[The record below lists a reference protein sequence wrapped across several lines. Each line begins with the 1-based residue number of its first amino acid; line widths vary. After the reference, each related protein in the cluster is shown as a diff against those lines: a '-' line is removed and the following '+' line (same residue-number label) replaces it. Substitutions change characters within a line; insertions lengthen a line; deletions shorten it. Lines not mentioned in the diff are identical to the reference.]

1 MSGID
6 TVVFDLGEVLIPWN
20 PRSLY
25 RKVFADEAE
34 MERFLGEVCTHAWN
48 VQQDGGRSIADGTAL
63 LIERFPHQEALIRV
77 FYDRWSE
84 MLGEAVEGSVH
95 LVHELKARGHRLLAL
110 TNWSAETFPRARPL
124 YPVLDEFEGIVVSGQ
139 EGITKPDPRIY
150 RLLCDRYGVVPAQA
164 LFIDDSPAN
173 VLGAEAIG
181 MEAIQFHSPDLLR
194 VSLVEM
200 GLLP

>member
-25 RKVFADEAE
+25 RKVLAEEAE
-34 MERFLGEVCTHAWN
+34 MERFLGEVCTHEWN
-48 VQQDGGRSIADGTAL
+48 VQQDGGRPIATGTAL
-63 LIERFPHQEALIRV
+63 LIERFPQREALIRL

-84 MLGEAVEGSVH
+84 MLGEAVEGSVR
-95 LVHELKARGHRLLAL
+95 LVHELKAQGYRLLAL

-139 EGITKPDPRIY
+139 EGITKPDPHIY
-150 RLLCDRYGVVPAQA
+150 RLLCDRYRVVPAQA
-164 LFIDDSPAN
+164 MFIDDSLAN
-173 VLGAEAIG
+173 VLGARAVG
-181 MEAIQFHSPDLLR
+181 MEAIQFHSPEQTR
-194 VSLVEM
+194 KELVAL
-200 GLLP
+200 GLLF

>member
-1 MSGID
+1 MIGID

-63 LIERFPHQEALIRV
+63 LIEQFPHQEALIRA

-84 MLGEAVEGSVH
+84 MLGEAVEGSVR

-110 TNWSAETFPRARPL
+110 TNWSAETFPRARPR

-139 EGITKPDPRIY
+139 EGLTKPDPRIY
-150 RLLCDRYGVVPAQA
+150 QLLCERYRVLPAQA
-164 LFIDDSPAN
+164 LFIDDSLAN
-173 VLGAEAIG
+173 VLGARAVG
-181 MEAIQFHSPDLLR
+181 MTAIQFHSPAQTR
-194 VSLVEM
+194 EELVEM